1 MESLTDNA
9 CIESPGNDA
18 TEVSSVHN
26 IENHENREKFD
37 NSENKIIS
45 MTEPVDSSI
54 NNNDKHN
61 DPDDPDYMLKKK
73 QQLINEHYINIQ
85 KHKYERFIEITMN
98 QTTYTREEAIAGLE
112 KHKGDITL
120 VIKEFLGVKDNRDEI
135 EKQKNSKSLNQ
146 KRYSIIRECM
156 DNAAKD
162 FAKKQQQA
170 KLYNEFIEK
179 HKKLQQEKEEKEKKE
194 KIEEIE
200 EKEDKEDK
208 QNK

>member
-1 MESLTDNA
+1 
-9 CIESPGNDA
+9 
-18 TEVSSVHN
+18 
-26 IENHENREKFD
+26 
-37 NSENKIIS
+37 
-45 MTEPVDSSI
+45 
-54 NNNDKHN
+54 
-61 DPDDPDYMLKKK
+61 
-73 QQLINEHYINIQ
+73 
-85 KHKYERFIEITMN
+85 MN

-179 HKKLQQEKEEKEKKE
+179 HKKQKTKRKNRKKR
-194 KIEEIE
+194 KKFNCYQLIVNILCII
-200 EKEDKEDK
+200 
-208 QNK
+208 